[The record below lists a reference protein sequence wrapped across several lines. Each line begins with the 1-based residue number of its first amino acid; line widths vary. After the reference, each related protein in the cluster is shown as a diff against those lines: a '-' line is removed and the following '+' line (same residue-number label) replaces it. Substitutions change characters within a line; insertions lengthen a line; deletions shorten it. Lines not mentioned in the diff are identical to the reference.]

1 MVTMYLDP
9 LGYGILYAGTPGP
22 KYKGS
27 SLKVPVRVLVVRD
40 KGAVL
45 YWGPKMGP
53 LIQRKTHIATW
64 SHGPSGTRA

>member
-27 SLKVPVRVLVVRD
+27 SLKSLF
-40 KGAVL
+40 GSL
-45 YWGPKMGP
+45 
-53 LIQRKTHIATW
+53 L
-64 SHGPSGTRA
+64 